1 MDTKGQFSVFCICIA
16 VGFVGG
22 LLYEAFGVIRWIFG
36 CSRGKNKTL
45 CIALDILFFLSFAI
59 LSVFAAYNFRFPAF
73 RVYMWLGNAV
83 GFLLY
88 LKILHRIVAF
98 FENMCYNK
106 VIKLIKKAKN
116 REKTLQ
122 KEVDKQI

>member
-22 LLYEAFGVIRWIFG
+22 LLYESFSVLRWIFG
-36 CSRGKNKTL
+36 CPRGKSKAL
-45 CIALDILFFLSFAI
+45 CVALDILFFLSFAV
-59 LSVFAAYNFRFPAF
+59 LCVFAAYTFRFPAF
-73 RVYMWLGNAV
+73 RTYMWLGYGI

-88 LKILHRIVAF
+88 LKIVHRIVAF

-106 VIKLIKKAKN
+106 ATKLIKKLKN
-116 REKTLQ
+116 REKTLP